1 MTKTPNNP
9 RSPEDD
15 DRERGLD
22 RFDADPP
29 YGSTIPHQVKSF
41 RELLAELI
49 AKQVL
54 SKLRDPKNKNN
65 DNKIDP

>member
-29 YGSTIPHQVKSF
+29 YGSTIPYQVKSF

-49 AKQVL
+49 AKQIL
-54 SKLRDPKNKNN
+54 NKRRDPKNKNN

>member
-1 MTKTPNNP
+1 MTKNPNNP
-9 RSPEDD
+9 HPPEDD

-29 YGSTIPHQVKSF
+29 NETTFPYQVKSF

-49 AKQVL
+49 AKLIL
-54 SKLRDPKNKNN
+54 SKRRDPKNKNN
-65 DNKIDP
+65 DNRL

>member
-1 MTKTPNNP
+1 MTKNPNNS
-9 RSPEDD
+9 RSPDDD

-29 YGSTIPHQVKSF
+29 YGSTFPQHVKDF

-49 AKQVL
+49 AKQIL
-54 SKLRDPKNKNN
+54 NKRRDRKDN
-65 DNKIDP
+65 DNKIEP